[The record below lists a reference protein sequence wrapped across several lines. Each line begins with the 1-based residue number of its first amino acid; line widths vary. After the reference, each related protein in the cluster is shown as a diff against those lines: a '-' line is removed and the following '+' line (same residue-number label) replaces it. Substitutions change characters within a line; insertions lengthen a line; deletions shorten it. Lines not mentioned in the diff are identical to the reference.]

1 MGFLLH
7 WSRIDLF
14 RQVWNVG
21 NSGIR
26 GDINGL
32 KLVVNGVT
40 LTTVNIKPMF
50 CKTSNDNH
58 YFSYKER

>member
-26 GDINGL
+26 GDTNGL
-32 KLVVNGVT
+32 KLVV
-40 LTTVNIKPMF
+40 KPMF